1 MHHNL
6 SHERDLCNFPADQ
19 NISLSPHVFLWVTSR
34 ENALNQHILQKRQM
48 MTFESLMLIAQLLF
62 FYPGRSGI
70 VQISCDMSSKL
81 NIWKALCGGKKII
94 VYIYMHFLSM
104 PCHLK
109 YKMVRGKKRILNQ
122 FPLLKWNKAASLV
135 GVFLYCFFAS
145 AVFQLFCS
153 LKKLLCVTRTLCSP
167 QWLLGTG
174 WRLVASIPK
183 LFPSSQSPGI
193 VFKLS
198 PVSQNSVSR

>member
-1 MHHNL
+1 MAWLGEKHFSSWLWALEKMHHNL

-70 VQISCDMSSKL
+70 VQISCDMSFKL

-94 VYIYMHFLSM
+94 IYIYMHFLSM

-109 YKMVRGKKRILNQ
+109 YKMVRGKKKKEYWTNFLCLSGIKQLLLLEC
-122 FPLLKWNKAASLV
+122 FFIVLLFLGFFLPLLFSN
-135 GVFLYCFFAS
+135 CF
-145 AVFQLFCS
+145 AVWKSFCV
-153 LKKLLCVTRTLCSP
+153 LQEHYVP
-167 QWLLGTG
+167 
-174 WRLVASIPK
+174 
-183 LFPSSQSPGI
+183 PSGYWAQ
-193 VFKLS
+193 VDAW
-198 PVSQNSVSR
+198 